1 MSGSKDGAAVDQ
13 FARLLPYVWRH
24 RSKVYLSIIFAL
36 LVAALWA
43 ATLSMTFLVVKVLLQ
58 GQSLQSYLA
67 SEIQAAEA
75 EIVKREQEVRELDQ
89 ELAEFTFGEQS
100 INAPPGSPKSKKEVK
115 LVQRMDNKRLQ
126 LSAAS
131 HRLVVGQWFQRHLLN
146 WIPEDQFDTYA
157 LILGVLI
164 LATAIKAMATFIQDM
179 LVGSVVEL
187 AVMTLRKDCFRH
199 ALDLDYQ
206 TMSLRGTSDLMSRF
220 TNDINIAADGL
231 NLLGGRIVREPLK
244 AAACILAAFYV
255 NWQLTA
261 LSLVCVPLMAVTFHR
276 YGQLLK
282 RASQHMMERMS
293 KIYKSLEET
302 FDGMKIVIAF
312 NGARRHR
319 LRFHRENKD
328 YYRTAMKVVRIDALT
343 GPTVELLLTVAVC
356 LSLLPGAYLVLRHED
371 SIWGIKLAA
380 GPLQIEDLSVLYVLL
395 AGTLDPIRKLS
406 SIYSRLKRASAAI
419 ERVFEVMEWKPALNQ
434 ATPAQLLPRH
444 SQSISFKKVSFKYAS
459 ATQSSERPDALTDVA
474 LKITAGEVVVVVG
487 ENGSGKS
494 TLVNLLPRYYDPDR
508 GSVQID
514 GIDIRQVRL
523 RDLRNQIGVV
533 TQETLL
539 FDDTI
544 YGNILYGKSDATHGE
559 VLAAAEK
566 AHVTQLFDQL
576 PEGFETRVGPRGNR
590 LSGGQR
596 QRVALARALLRDP
609 SILILDEAT
618 SAVDAQSE
626 SLIHQCLG
634 DFVKGR
640 TVFLIT
646 HSVTPQILEFATR
659 IVVMEQ
665 GRLLATGRHEELLLS
680 CPSYQSL
687 YRAQSFGR
695 GGDSLDEFRL
705 DPPASDSQVESPG
718 SPDLPRVIKF
728 HATSDDHAN
737 VDARRKAN

>member
-1 MSGSKDGAAVDQ
+1 MDQ

-24 RSKVYLSIIFAL
+24 RSKVYLSTFFAII
-36 LVAALWA
+36 VAVLWA

-58 GQSLQSYLA
+58 GQSLQSYLN
-67 SEIQAAEA
+67 SEIQSAEL
-75 EIVKREQEVRELDQ
+75 EIIKREKELRDLDH
-89 ELAEFTFGEQS
+89 ELAQLVFSDAS
-100 INAPPGSPKSKKEVK
+100 INAVPGTPKSKQEVK
-115 LVQRMDNKRLQ
+115 LLQRQDQKRRQ
-126 LSAAS
+126 LSVAS
-131 HRLVVGQWFQRHLLN
+131 HRFFAGQWIQRHLLG
-146 WIPEDQFDTYA
+146 WIPDDQFNTYA
-157 LILGVLI
+157 LILCVLV
-164 LATAIKAMATFIQDM
+164 LATAIKGTAMFIQDL

-187 AVMTLRKDCFRH
+187 SVMALRKDCFRH
-199 ALDLDYQ
+199 ALDLDSQ
-206 TMSLRGTSDLMSRF
+206 TLSLHGTAALMSRF
-220 TNDINIAADGL
+220 TNDINIASDGL

-244 AAACILAAFYV
+244 AATCILAAFWV

-282 RASQHMMERMS
+282 RASHHTMERMS
-293 KIYKSLEET
+293 RIYKSLEET

-319 LRFHRENKD
+319 LRFHHENKD
-328 YYRTAMKVVRIDALT
+328 YYRTAMKVVRIDSLT
-343 GPTVELLLTVAVC
+343 GPTIELLLTVAVC
-356 LSLLPGAYLVLRHED
+356 FSLLPGAFLVLRHED
-371 SIWGIKLAA
+371 SIWGIKLAD

-406 SIYSRLKRASAAI
+406 SIYSRLKRSAAAI
-419 ERVFEVMEWKPALNQ
+419 ERVFEVLDWKSALKQ
-434 ATPAQLLPRH
+434 ALPLQLLPRH
-444 SQSISFKKVSFKYAS
+444 SQSICFKKVYFKYAS
-459 ATQSSERPDALTDVA
+459 AEEVIERPDALTDVN
-474 LKITAGEVVVVVG
+474 LKIAAGEVVVVVG

-514 GIDIRQVRL
+514 GIDIRHVRL
-523 RDLRNQIGVV
+523 RDLRSQIGVV

-544 YGNILYGKSDATHGE
+544 YDNIRYGKSNATHAE
-559 VLAAAEK
+559 VLAASEK

-576 PEGFETRVGPRGNR
+576 PEGFDTRVGPRGNR

-609 SILILDEAT
+609 AILILDEAT

-646 HSVTPQILEFATR
+646 HSVTAQILEFATR

-665 GRLLATGRHEELLLS
+665 GQLLATGTHEELIQS
-680 CPSYQSL
+680 CPAYQRL
-687 YRAQSFGR
+687 YRAQTNGH
-695 GGDSLDEFRL
+695 GGDSLTEFRL
-705 DPPASDSQVESPG
+705 DDPATGPDAESSAPIDPPH
-718 SPDLPRVIKF
+718 VIKF
-728 HATSDDHAN
+728 HPAN
-737 VDARRKAN
+737 GDIVTNDARRKAN

>member
-1 MSGSKDGAAVDQ
+1 MDQ

-24 RSKVYLSIIFAL
+24 RSKVYLSVFFAL
-36 LVAALWA
+36 VVAVLWA

-67 SEIQAAEA
+67 SEIQSAET
-75 EIVKREQEVRELDQ
+75 EIIKREQEVRDLDQ
-89 ELAEFTFGEQS
+89 ALTEFTFDESS
-100 INAPPGSPKSKKEVK
+100 INVAPGTPKSKKEVN
-115 LVQRMDNKRLQ
+115 LLRRLDQKRRQ
-126 LSAAS
+126 LSTAS
-131 HRLVVGQWFQRHLLN
+131 QRLVAAQWIQRHILG
-146 WIPEDQFDTYA
+146 WIPEDQFNTYA
-157 LILGVLI
+157 LILGVLV
-164 LATAIKAMATFIQDM
+164 LATAIKGTAVFIQEM

-187 AVMTLRKDCFRH
+187 SVLALRKDCFRH
-199 ALDLDYQ
+199 ALELDYQ
-206 TMSLRGTSDLMSRF
+206 TLALHGTADLMSRF

-231 NLLGGRIVREPLK
+231 SLLGGRIVREPLK

-261 LSLVCVPLMAVTFHR
+261 LSLVCVPLMAITFHR
-276 YGQLLK
+276 YGKLLK

-293 KIYKSLEET
+293 RIYKSLEET
-302 FDGMKIVIAF
+302 FDGLKIVIAF

-328 YYRTAMKVVRIDALT
+328 YYQTAMKVVRIDALT
-343 GPTVELLLTVAVC
+343 SPTIELLLTMAVC
-356 LSLLPGAYLVLRHED
+356 FSLLPGAYLVLRHRD

-380 GPLQIEDLSVLYVLL
+380 EPMLIEDLSVLYVLL

-406 SIYSRLKRASAAI
+406 AIYSKLKRSSAAI
-419 ERVFEVMEWKPALNQ
+419 ERVFEVLDWKPALQQ
-434 ATPAQLLPRH
+434 ASPSQLLPRH

-459 ATQSSERPDALTDVA
+459 AAATPERPDALTDVT
-474 LKITAGEVVVVVG
+474 LKVVAGEVVIVVG

-508 GSVQID
+508 GTVHID
-514 GIDIRQVRL
+514 GIDIRHVRL

-544 YGNILYGKSDATHGE
+544 YDNIRYGKPDATHAE
-559 VLAAAEK
+559 VLAAADK

-576 PEGFETRVGPRGNR
+576 PEGFDTRVGPRGNR

-596 QRVALARALLRDP
+596 QRIALARALLRDP
-609 SILILDEAT
+609 TILILDEAT

-646 HSVTPQILEFATR
+646 HSVTSQILEFATR
-659 IVVMEQ
+659 IVVMDQ
-665 GRLLATGRHEELLLS
+665 GQLLATGRHEELLHS
-680 CPSYQSL
+680 CPAYQRL

-695 GGDSLDEFRL
+695 GGDSQGEFQLDASAADSEAESTGL
-705 DPPASDSQVESPG
+705 TDPPHF
-718 SPDLPRVIKF
+718 IKF
-728 HATSDDHAN
+728 PPTCDEPVTKDT
-737 VDARRKAN
+737 RRKTH